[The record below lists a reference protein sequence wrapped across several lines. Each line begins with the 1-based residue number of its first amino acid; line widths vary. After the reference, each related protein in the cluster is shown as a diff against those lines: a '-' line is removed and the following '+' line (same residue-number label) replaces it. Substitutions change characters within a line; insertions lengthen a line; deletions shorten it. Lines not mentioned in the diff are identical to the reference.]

1 MWYSSNHHDSLICN
15 RRRRF
20 SYNWGKGEGEM
31 SQQDNRGSI
40 TKLFD
45 RMTLSWR
52 LMADGRVSL
61 MHKLIPPL
69 ALLYVLSPIDFV
81 PEILLGPFG
90 VVDDIGLAIL
100 ALEFFIRTA
109 PSEVVREHLADL
121 QRRYYSDKRKNTSED
136 DIVEGQYRYRE

>member
-1 MWYSSNHHDSLICN
+1 
-15 RRRRF
+15 
-20 SYNWGKGEGEM
+20 M

-121 QRRYYSDKRKNTSED
+121 QRRYYSDKRKNTSEE
-136 DIVEGQYRYRE
+136 DIVEGQYHYRE